1 MDGPDV
7 LTAAAGGKYAAR
19 GMSRTR
25 LLLADD
31 SVSVQRIIELTFVDE
46 DVDVVAVGG
55 GHAAIEDIR
64 RQPPDIVLADTRMPE
79 GDGYDV
85 ADFVRKDPDLS
96 RIPVVLLTGAF
107 DPVDTVRAEEVG
119 SRGVLVKPF
128 EAQQVIGT
136 VRDLLAAGG
145 GGPAASVPGP
155 AAAPATLS
163 AAAAPPAA
171 ADVFE
176 ASASPAAPIEQWPQP
191 SAGVPPAPVPPPV
204 EPAAES
210 DAGSAAAGP
219 VLVAEGSVLAD
230 AFAAL
235 LAAEQRAAE
244 GGSAPP
250 APSGASRYQLP
261 DAIVSDLVDR
271 VIARLSDTYLREQAA
286 AVASDVAEA
295 GGAREDRAHRGQ
307 RRLIAR
313 APGRLRLFARGAPAC
328 GRAGVQRSGS

>member
-1 MDGPDV
+1 M
-7 LTAAAGGKYAAR
+7 TAAADGKYAAR

-55 GHAAIEDIR
+55 GHAAIENIR

-79 GDGYDV
+79 GDGYEV

-107 DPVDTVRAEEVG
+107 DPIDTVRAQEVG

-128 EAQQVIGT
+128 EARQVIGT
-136 VRDLLAAGG
+136 VRDLLGAAGG
-145 GGPAASVPGP
+145 GPAGAVRVPY
-155 AAAPATLS
+155 AAPAS
-163 AAAAPPAA
+163 PSAAAAAPPAGA
-171 ADVFE
+171 FD
-176 ASASPAAPIEQWPQP
+176 ASAGPAAPIEQWPQP
-191 SAGVPPAPVPPPV
+191 SPDVPRAPVPPPV
-204 EPAAES
+204 EAAAES
-210 DAGSAAAGP
+210 DAEVPVPGP

-244 GGSAPP
+244 GGSTAP

-261 DAIVSDLVDR
+261 EAVASDLVER
-271 VIARLSDTYLREQAA
+271 VVARLSDTYLRDQAT
-286 AVASDVAEA
+286 AVVSEVAERVVREEL
-295 GGAREDRAHRGQ
+295 ARSRGD
-307 RRLIAR
+307 
-313 APGRLRLFARGAPAC
+313 
-328 GRAGVQRSGS
+328 SG

>member
-1 MDGPDV
+1 MTGVADGR
-7 LTAAAGGKYAAR
+7 YAAS

-55 GHAAIEDIR
+55 GHAAIEDIK

-79 GDGYDV
+79 GDGYEV
-85 ADFVRKDPDLS
+85 ADFVRQSPDLA

-107 DPVDTVRAEEVG
+107 DPVDTVRAQEVG

-136 VRDLLAAGG
+136 VRDLLAAAGG
-145 GGPAASVPGP
+145 APPASVPVP
-155 AAAPATLS
+155 PAAPATPPV
-163 AAAAPPAA
+163 AITAPAA
-171 ADVFE
+171 ADAFD
-176 ASASPAAPIEQWPQP
+176 ASSGPAAPIEQWPQP
-191 SAGVPPAPVPPPV
+191 AAGVPAAPVPPPV

-210 DAGSAAAGP
+210 DAVGAASGP

-235 LAAEQRAAE
+235 LAAEQRAAA
-244 GGSAPP
+244 GDSAALP
-250 APSGASRYQLP
+250 APGSSRYQLP
-261 DAIVSDLVDR
+261 DAIMSDLVER
-271 VIARLSDTYLREQAA
+271 VVARLSDAYLREQAA
-286 AVASDVAEA
+286 AVVSEVAERVV
-295 GGAREDRAHRGQ
+295 REE
-307 RRLIAR
+307 IAR
-313 APGRLRLFARGAPAC
+313 TGRT
-328 GRAGVQRSGS
+328 AG

>member
-1 MDGPDV
+1 
-7 LTAAAGGKYAAR
+7 
-19 GMSRTR
+19 MSRTR

-79 GDGYDV
+79 GDGYEV

-107 DPVDTVRAEEVG
+107 DPIDTVRAQEVG

-136 VRDLLAAGG
+136 VRDLLAAGDG
-145 GGPAASVPGP
+145 AAASVPVP
-155 AAAPATLS
+155 AAAPAT
-163 AAAAPPAA
+163 PPAA
-171 ADVFE
+171 AAGVFA

-210 DAGSAAAGP
+210 DAGASAAGP

-235 LAAEQRAAE
+235 LAAERRAAE
-244 GGSAPP
+244 GDSAPL
-250 APSGASRYQLP
+250 AAGASHYQLP
-261 DAIVSDLVDR
+261 EAIVSDLVDR
-271 VIARLSDTYLREQAA
+271 VVSRLSDTYLREQAA
-286 AVASDVAEA
+286 AVVSEVAERVV
-295 GGAREDRAHRGQ
+295 REE
-307 RRLIAR
+307 IAR
-313 APGRLRLFARGAPAC
+313 AGGN
-328 GRAGVQRSGS
+328 AG

>member
-1 MDGPDV
+1 
-7 LTAAAGGKYAAR
+7 
-19 GMSRTR
+19 MSRTR

-55 GHAAIEDIR
+55 GHAAIENIR

-79 GDGYDV
+79 GDGYEV

-107 DPVDTVRAEEVG
+107 DPIDTVRAQEVG

-128 EAQQVIGT
+128 EARQVIGT
-136 VRDLLAAGG
+136 VRDLLGAAGG
-145 GGPAASVPGP
+145 GPAGAVPVP
-155 AAAPATLS
+155 YAAPASPS
-163 AAAAPPAA
+163 AAVAAPPAGA
-171 ADVFE
+171 FD
-176 ASASPAAPIEQWPQP
+176 ASAGPAAPIEQWPQP
-191 SAGVPPAPVPPPV
+191 SADVPRAPVPPPV
-204 EPAAES
+204 EAAAES
-210 DAGSAAAGP
+210 DAEVPVPGP

-244 GGSAPP
+244 DGSTAP

-261 DAIVSDLVDR
+261 EAVVSDLVER
-271 VIARLSDTYLREQAA
+271 VVARLSDTYLRDRAT
-286 AVASDVAEA
+286 AVVSEVAERVVREEL
-295 GGAREDRAHRGQ
+295 ARNRGD
-307 RRLIAR
+307 
-313 APGRLRLFARGAPAC
+313 
-328 GRAGVQRSGS
+328 SG

>member
-1 MDGPDV
+1 MWALGMLRARI
-7 LTAAAGGKYAAR
+7 LTAAADGKYAAR

-31 SVSVQRIIELTFVDE
+31 SVSVQRIIELTFVDQN
-46 DVDVVAVGG
+46 VDVVAVGG

-79 GDGYDV
+79 GDGYEV

-107 DPVDTVRAEEVG
+107 DPIDTVRAQEVG

-136 VRDLLAAGG
+136 VRDLLAAPGDG
-145 GGPAASVPGP
+145 PVASMSVSAATPAAPRA
-155 AAAPATLS
+155 AAAPA
-163 AAAAPPAA
+163 A
-171 ADVFE
+171 ADAFE

-210 DAGSAAAGP
+210 DAGASAAGP

-235 LAAEQRAAE
+235 LAAERRAAE
-244 GGSAPP
+244 GDSAPP
-250 APSGASRYQLP
+250 APRASHYQLP
-261 DAIVSDLVDR
+261 EAIVSDLVDR
-271 VIARLSDTYLREQAA
+271 VVARLSDSYLREQAA
-286 AVASDVAEA
+286 AVVSEVAERVV
-295 GGAREDRAHRGQ
+295 REE
-307 RRLIAR
+307 IAR
-313 APGRLRLFARGAPAC
+313 TGRS
-328 GRAGVQRSGS
+328 AG

>member
-1 MDGPDV
+1 M
-7 LTAAAGGKYAAR
+7 TAAAGDKYAAR

-64 RQPPDIVLADTRMPE
+64 REPPDIVLADTRMPE
-79 GDGYDV
+79 GDGYEV
-85 ADFVRKDPDLS
+85 ADFVRKDPELS

-107 DPVDTVRAEEVG
+107 DPVDTLRAQEVG

-128 EAQQVIGT
+128 EARQVIGT
-136 VRDLLAAGG
+136 VRDLLAAAG
-145 GGPAASVPGP
+145 GGPAASVPVLATEPATPP
-155 AAAPATLS
+155 AAA
-163 AAAAPPAA
+163 PAA

-176 ASASPAAPIEQWPQP
+176 ASASPAAPIEQWPEP
-191 SAGVPPAPVPPPV
+191 AAGVPPAPVPLPV

-210 DAGSAAAGP
+210 DAGAPAAGP

-235 LAAEQRAAE
+235 LAAERRAAE

-261 DAIVSDLVDR
+261 EAIVSDVVDR
-271 VIARLSDTYLREQAA
+271 VVARLSDTYLREQAA
-286 AVASDVAEA
+286 AVVSEVAERVV
-295 GGAREDRAHRGQ
+295 REE
-307 RRLIAR
+307 IAR
-313 APGRLRLFARGAPAC
+313 SGGS
-328 GRAGVQRSGS
+328 AG

>member
-1 MDGPDV
+1 MLRARI
-7 LTAAAGGKYAAR
+7 LTAAADGKYAAR

-31 SVSVQRIIELTFVDE
+31 SVSVQRIIELTFVDQ

-55 GHAAIEDIR
+55 GHAAIENIR

-79 GDGYDV
+79 GDGYEV

-107 DPVDTVRAEEVG
+107 DPIDTVRAQEVG

-128 EAQQVIGT
+128 EAQEVIGT
-136 VRDLLAAGG
+136 VRDLLAAGDG
-145 GGPAASVPGP
+145 AAASSPVP
-155 AAAPATLS
+155 AAAPATPP
-163 AAAAPPAA
+163 AAAA
-171 ADVFE
+171 ADVFA

-191 SAGVPPAPVPPPV
+191 PAGVPPAPVPPPV

-210 DAGSAAAGP
+210 DAGAPAAGP

-235 LAAEQRAAE
+235 LAAERRAAE
-244 GGSAPP
+244 GDSAPP
-250 APSGASRYQLP
+250 APGASHYQLP
-261 DAIVSDLVDR
+261 EAIVSDLVDR
-271 VIARLSDTYLREQAA
+271 VVSRLSDTYLREQAA
-286 AVASDVAEA
+286 AVVSEVAERVV
-295 GGAREDRAHRGQ
+295 REE
-307 RRLIAR
+307 IAR
-313 APGRLRLFARGAPAC
+313 AGGN
-328 GRAGVQRSGS
+328 AG